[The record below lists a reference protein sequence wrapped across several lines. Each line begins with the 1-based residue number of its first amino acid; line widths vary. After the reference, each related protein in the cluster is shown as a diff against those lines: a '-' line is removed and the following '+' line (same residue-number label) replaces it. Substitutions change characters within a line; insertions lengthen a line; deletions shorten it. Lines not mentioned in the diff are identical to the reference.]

1 MAINF
6 QHAEAIDNNVRLA
19 LENAMNTILAGVRQ
33 ELEANGGT
41 ILVARNGDEL
51 VTEVVEDI
59 YWDYEMC
66 QVCYVT
72 RPGRQAV
79 TYNYYD
85 LAGDPK
91 EDE

>member
-6 QHAEAIDNNVRLA
+6 QHAAAVNNNVRLA
-19 LENAMNTILAGVRQ
+19 LETAMNTILDGVRQ

-41 ILVARNGDEL
+41 VLVERNNGEQ
-51 VTEVVEDI
+51 VEVAVDDI

-66 QVCYVT
+66 EVRYCTDKKVLS
-72 RPGRQAV
+72 
-79 TYNYYD
+79 YYD
-85 LAGDPK
+85 LAGDHK